1 MPIHLRHHVFAKERL
16 VAFSDAVFAIIATIM
31 VIPLKI
37 PEFVTDGANF
47 NLEDYIINS
56 DFALQ
61 VAIYYL
67 AFYLVWDAWLSHCRV
82 FHILEH
88 VDDFVTFLNLVAL
101 LFISLLPA
109 SISLV
114 SSYPEDSLALTIAF
128 LNILLISIAM
138 FFLVF
143 FAVRQTQMLDSLIVE
158 AVKVRTLKWTLYA
171 PLLINPL
178 IALLAIIF
186 AWGVTDQPKIG
197 IITLFMIIPFNFL
210 ARFILKKIQ
219 VRYLRKRVIYL
230 TNEDEGIFCLI
241 NNFVS
246 KERTLALSD
255 GVFSIIG
262 TLIVLDLTADIYKK
276 EGKATEATDF
286 LKEEQYAFYS
296 YFSSFMI
303 AGLLWFIHHSM
314 FSLISAVN
322 SYITIFNG
330 LSLMFLG
337 LIPFGAGVASSF
349 IDGTNTNNEI
359 TSVRIMVALIIL
371 ASLSQLALWSVAH
384 CEKSKCLS
392 NEVNSHMIEFIQLW
406 KLLIFPFTGL
416 LVYLVSFS
424 SGVTLNHFYTYF
436 TFAVP
441 VLFILPRAMLFLMT
455 RIKCFTTKASEERPV
470 SAVSDLRY
478 SRIQIQNEPA
488 DTTGLIYN
496 QHDNN
501 YLTTD
506 TFKKLPGSTT
516 SVDGGTITEE
526 TN

>member
-219 VRYLRKRVIYL
+219 
-230 TNEDEGIFCLI
+230 
-241 NNFVS
+241 
-246 KERTLALSD
+246 ALSD

-526 TN
+526 VQIV